1 MHMSEHISAHIHVA
15 TLIRSQQRSVCMAVR
30 EFPVGGNEK
39 DASDTDTE
47 SEDDGA
53 DIADLAE
60 GELTSPVRLM

>member
-1 MHMSEHISAHIHVA
+1 M
-15 TLIRSQQRSVCMAVR
+15 
-30 EFPVGGNEK
+30 GGTEK

-60 GELTSPVRLM
+60 GELTIHPVRLM